1 MRRACR
7 CSRVTGMQTR
17 RGGTG
22 KSARA
27 GWPACDYGTGDL
39 SAFVIPLVLYRRLRT
54 GIDES
59 QHLQASLSGTGTY
72 LQIAFMSTSP
82 GGAGTN
88 RSGSLP
94 PMGPLYR
101 L

>member
-1 MRRACR
+1 
-7 CSRVTGMQTR
+7 MQTR

-22 KSARA
+22 EPARA
-27 GWPACDYGTGDL
+27 GWPACDYRTGDL
-39 SAFVIPLVLYRRLRT
+39 SAFVILLALYRRLRT
-54 GIDES
+54 DIHES

-72 LQIAFMSTSP
+72 LQIPFMSTPP

-94 PMGPLYR
+94 PMGAALSPLQG
-101 L
+101 